1 MARRVS
7 AGAERGGK
15 VASERTN
22 GVKELDELQTLRAV
36 FENLADG
43 LVVADAQGR
52 FIYFNREAE
61 RILGT
66 GARDV
71 SPAKWSTVYGC
82 YLPDRVTL
90 FPPERLPLTRAL
102 QGEEALNELIF
113 IRNPE
118 QTVGLW
124 VNVSGRSLRDA
135 HRTIRGGVVV
145 LRDVTERQNALQE
158 ITIETLRTIGGGTP
172 LSEPLPGMECTGCLE
187 RFTRFRECYDRIYRA
202 VEQTADT
209 VVITDRQ
216 GLIEYVNPAFEKTTG
231 YSREEALGHTPR
243 ILKSGYHDRKFYMQ
257 LWKGL
262 LAGTPFLGT
271 IVNRKKSGK
280 EYWAEQTITPVRDD
294 GGQITHFVSV
304 LKDVT
309 ELRNMQKQE
318 FFLDLAREVQKRFYK
333 QHASVPGFDIA
344 AAAFPAHQTG
354 GDYFDFLAQSD
365 GRLDMVI
372 GDVSGHGF
380 GAALVMAET
389 RAYLR
394 AYSGL
399 QSEIGTLLNRVNHVL
414 ARDLEGRHSV
424 TLVLARLDPRKR
436 TLEYVNA
443 GHVSCYLL
451 KPSGEVG
458 HVLNSTGRPLGM
470 FPDLDYS
477 SSTVIPLEHGDTIV
491 LLTDGVTEASRAD
504 EVEFGTERALEYLR
518 AHLEEPAAE
527 LVQGLHDAARA
538 FSGDGPQQDDIAS
551 VVCKVGAAGDLPAP
565 QL

>member
-7 AGAERGGK
+7 AGAEHGGR

-22 GVKELDELQTLRAV
+22 DVEELDELQTLRAV
-36 FENLADG
+36 FENLTDG
-43 LVVADAQGR
+43 LVVADEQGR
-52 FIYFNREAE
+52 LLFFNSEAE
-61 RILGT
+61 RILGIH
-66 GARDV
+66 ARDT
-71 SPAKWSTVYGC
+71 SPARWSPAYGC
-82 YLPDRVTL
+82 YLPDQVTPY
-90 FPPERLPLTRAL
+90 PPELLPLTRAL
-102 QGEEALNELIF
+102 QGEEAPNELIF
-113 IRNPE
+113 IRNPKQPE
-118 QTVGLW
+118 GLW
-124 VNVSGRSLRDA
+124 INVSGRPLRDG
-135 HRTIRGGVVV
+135 HGTLRGGVVV
-145 LRDVTERQNALQE
+145 FRDVTERQNALRK
-158 ITIETLRTIGGGTP
+158 ITVETLRTIGGEAT
-172 LSEPLPGMECTGCLE
+172 LSEPVPGMECTGCLE

-231 YSREEALGHTPR
+231 YTREEAIGRTPR

-262 LAGTPFLGT
+262 LAGKPFLGT

-344 AAAFPAHQTG
+344 GAAFPAHQTG
-354 GDYFDFLAQSD
+354 GDYFDFLAQPD
-365 GRLDMVI
+365 GRLDMII

-399 QSEIGTLLNRVNHVL
+399 QPEIGNLLNRVNHVL

-424 TLVLARLDPRKR
+424 TLVLARLDPGKR

-443 GHVSCYLL
+443 GHVSGYLL
-451 KPSGEVG
+451 KASGEIG

-470 FPDLDYS
+470 FPDLVYS

-491 LLTDGVTEASRAD
+491 LLTDGVTEASRRD
-504 EVEFGTERALEYLR
+504 EVEFGPLRALEYLR
-518 AHLEEPAAE
+518 AHLEEPAAQ

-538 FSGDGPQQDDIAS
+538 FSGGGPQQDDIAS
-551 VVCKVGAAGDLPAP
+551 VVCKVGAAGDALAP
-565 QL
+565 QF